1 MGNKSFVFRFS
12 DVEVREREF
21 TLIKAGKALTVE
33 PKAFRAL
40 LFLLHNPQRLISKE
54 ELLNSLWG
62 DAAVTEGSLTRCIWL
77 LRRLLEDD
85 IHEPRYIETV
95 ATVGYRFVCPVEV
108 SEDGGYGIESTHVS
122 AEAAEGAIQAKPR
135 SLRRWWLVAAAILV
149 VGLTS
154 LIWYLRRPLP
164 PLRISR
170 YAQITHDGRWK
181 WPSGTDGSRLYFSQ
195 GPPVSIAQV
204 GIAGGEIV
212 QIPVPV
218 PYLMG
223 LGDVSPD
230 GSNFLL
236 ESMEEGSQSH
246 KLWNLRIP
254 GGPLRRLGEDLDAAY
269 SSDGK
274 SVVYTTLGGDIY
286 VVRSDGTE
294 THKLASVGPNPVSPV
309 WSPDGSIIRFY
320 KDDKLWQMSSRG
332 SNLHQLLSGWHPLG
346 AMLRPLDP
354 DGKFFLFLSG
364 YSGTGGSQIWALDE
378 RRGLFRKPPA
388 DPIQLTTGPLSW
400 TRPIP
405 GKDGKTIFAAG
416 HHRPGRT
423 LPLRRKVQTVPAL
436 PRRYFSRRS
445 EILQRWSIR
454 GLCLLP
460 RRYPLEGQPGWK
472 QPDAIERPADRCF
485 PAPLVAGRHPD
496 RFRRRFRPR

>member
-1 MGNKSFVFRFS
+1 MGNKSFVFRFA

-21 TLIKAGKALTVE
+21 TLIKAGKVLTVE

-122 AEAAEGAIQAKPR
+122 AETADGAIQAKPR

-164 PLRISR
+164 PPRISR

-181 WPSGTDGSRLYFSQ
+181 WPVGTDGSRLYFVQ
-195 GPPVSIAQV
+195 AMPVSIAQV

-223 LGDVSPD
+223 LDDVSPD

-236 ESMEEGSQSH
+236 DSMRRREP
-246 KLWNLRIP
+246 IP
-254 GGPLRRLGEDLDAAY
+254 QNYGMYASPEVRFAAWVKTSTQPFPPMENPSFTPRWAEISTSFGAMGP
-269 SSDGK
+269 
-274 SVVYTTLGGDIY
+274 
-286 VVRSDGTE
+286 E
-294 THKLASVGPNPVSPV
+294 THKLASVGPSIPMPETSP
-309 WSPDGSIIRFY
+309 GRRTAA
-320 KDDKLWQMSSRG
+320 SSG
-332 SNLHQLLSGWHPLG
+332 
-346 AMLRPLDP
+346 
-354 DGKFFLFLSG
+354 F
-364 YSGTGGSQIWALDE
+364 TGITSFGRC
-378 RRGLFRKPPA
+378 RRGDR
-388 DPIQLTTGPLSW
+388 
-400 TRPIP
+400 
-405 GKDGKTIFAAG
+405 IFI
-416 HHRPGRT
+416 
-423 LPLRRKVQTVPAL
+423 
-436 PRRYFSRRS
+436 S
-445 EILQRWSIR
+445 
-454 GLCLLP
+454 
-460 RRYPLEGQPGWK
+460 
-472 QPDAIERPADRCF
+472 CF
-485 PAPLVAGRHPD
+485 PVGTLWPVNAAAVGPPMENSSCSCPNIRARKKPD
-496 RFRRRFRPR
+496 LGSR